1 MAGRGWVETGDVP
14 AASPVATGSPSE
26 GHRLSANPYSP
37 IISGRSTSTPATF
50 SLAVLVTMV
59 CGVTLMFGSVGTWV
73 QVQGTS
79 ATSQLNGL
87 DQQVSVLIGVN
98 GYVTFIGGI
107 VLVILGGLALS
118 SEETLLVVLT
128 ILVSLAVLVFSI
140 FDVFRI
146 VQKIS
151 QLPASINPHVSVGW
165 GLICVLSAAVLAM
178 VVSLARLLAQR

>member
-1 MAGRGWVETGDVP
+1 
-14 AASPVATGSPSE
+14 
-26 GHRLSANPYSP
+26 
-37 IISGRSTSTPATF
+37 
-50 SLAVLVTMV
+50 
-59 CGVTLMFGSVGTWV
+59 MFGSVGTWV

>member
-1 MAGRGWVETGDVP
+1 MVSHTLQPQRPDVLGRAGLDRSSPLDGRPGMGRDRGCPCGL
-14 AASPVATGSPSE
+14 AS
-26 GHRLSANPYSP
+26 GHRLPFRGSP
-37 IISGRSTSTPATF
+37 PFGKPLLADHLWEIHVHAGDVG
-50 SLAVLVTMV
+50 LAVLVTMV
-59 CGVTLMFGSVGTWV
+59 CGVALMFGSVGTWV

-140 FDVFRI
+140 FDVFRV
-146 VQKIS
+146 VQKICS
-151 QLPASINPHVSVGW
+151 CPHRSI
-165 GLICVLSAAVLAM
+165 
-178 VVSLARLLAQR
+178 RT